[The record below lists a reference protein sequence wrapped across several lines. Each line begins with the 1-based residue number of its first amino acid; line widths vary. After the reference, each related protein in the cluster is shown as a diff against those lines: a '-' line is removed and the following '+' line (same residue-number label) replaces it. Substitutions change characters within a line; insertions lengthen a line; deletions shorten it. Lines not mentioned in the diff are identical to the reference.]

1 MERVQPMAPHS
12 LADQRR
18 HLAAAGQII
27 AGRYAALPTRQ
38 AMYRD
43 VSCVLALTY
52 GAGCEAKT
60 VRRVQEKW
68 LETRADGLW
77 LHRPDRAVPIPISEP
92 WASMLI
98 HALSGRPDALMVR
111 PDNTGTR
118 NEQVGKVMYNARRV
132 APGLN
137 GFDSDRAAKAWLLKR
152 LEAAGF
158 AHIAAMTGLKPGSQ
172 MLGDLS
178 RYLVQPPVEET
189 MRVLREW
196 SR

>member
-1 MERVQPMAPHS
+1 MERGQPMAPHS
-12 LADQRR
+12 LSDQRR
-18 HLAAAGQII
+18 HLEAAGQII
-27 AGRYAALPTRQ
+27 AGRHAKLPTRQ

-43 VSCVLALTY
+43 VCCVLALTY

-68 LETRADGLW
+68 LKCCADGLW
-77 LHRPDRAVPIPISEP
+77 LHRPDRAVPIPIGEP
-92 WASMLI
+92 WAAMLI
-98 HALSGRPDALMVR
+98 DALTGRPDALMVR

-118 NEQVGKVMYNARRV
+118 NEQVGKVMFNARRA

-137 GFDSDRAAKAWLLKR
+137 GFDSDRAAKTWLLQR
-152 LEAAGF
+152 LESAGF
-158 AHIAAMTGLKPGSQ
+158 AHIVAMTGLKSGSQ

-178 RYLVQPPVEET
+178 RYLATPEVADT
-189 MRVLREW
+189 MRVLQGW